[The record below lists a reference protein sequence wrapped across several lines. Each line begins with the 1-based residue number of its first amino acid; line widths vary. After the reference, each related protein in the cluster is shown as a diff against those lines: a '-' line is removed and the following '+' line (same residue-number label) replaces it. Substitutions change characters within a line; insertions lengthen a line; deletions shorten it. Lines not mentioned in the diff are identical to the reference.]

1 MEPTMA
7 QLQPFAEIVG
17 AEVISVPLQETGMSP
32 GRPLREYVE
41 LSRGTY
47 IYDMPVPSGQQDRL
61 HALAELS
68 GDEKLARIAS
78 TGKVP
83 ISLDHLR
90 DRDAE
95 TLVRVGY
102 RISYSPD
109 EIRQLGLDATPAE

>member
-1 MEPTMA
+1 VENEMA
-7 QLQPFAEIVG
+7 QLQSFAEIVG
-17 AEVISVPLQETGMSP
+17 AEEISAPLQETGMSP

-47 IYDMPVPSGQQDRL
+47 IYEMPVPSDQQDRL
-61 HALAELS
+61 RALAELS
-68 GDEKLARIAS
+68 DDEKLARIAS
-78 TGKVP
+78 TGKIP

-102 RISYSPD
+102 RISYGCSC
-109 EIRQLGLDATPAE
+109 RTS